1 MSKPEMSMQLAER
14 ALVITK
20 TSEDDRCMPI
30 IRAQVLQQIGDICHV
45 FKSDYARAREH
56 FEEALGIHEELGID
70 DSSHYA
76 TVLSSLGEVYIICSD
91 YENAQVILEQ
101 AISSF
106 RTMGVHDRAA
116 YGLVKLSIAFL
127 GMGQMQK
134 ATETIEHA
142 EALWN
147 KANNEW
153 GKGITLIA
161 KGDISLSNKKFSEA
175 EVHYEEALAKVRADS
190 GFWVAFEAE
199 CLFKLGMLRKVLKKR
214 DEALSYFRHALVKYQ
229 TANQKID
236 ETNCLRNIAELTLD
250 ILVDATSDEHKL
262 AVSNLREAL
271 RCYEEMGLE
280 KERDE
285 CDHLLAAVCRQSSV

>member
-1 MSKPEMSMQLAER
+1 MQLAER
-14 ALVITK
+14 ALALAK
-20 TSEDDRCMPI
+20 ASENDRCMQI
-30 IRAQVLQQIGDICHV
+30 IRAQALQQIGDICHV
-45 FKSDYARAREH
+45 FESDYARAREH

-76 TVLSSLGEVYIICSD
+76 AVLSSLGEVCIICSD

-101 AISSF
+101 AIASF
-106 RTMGVHDRAA
+106 RAMGVNDRAA
-116 YGLVKLSIAFL
+116 YALVKLSMAFL
-127 GMGQMQK
+127 GMGQMQN

-142 EALWN
+142 EVLWN

-153 GKGITLIA
+153 GKGITMIA
-161 KGDISLSNKKFSEA
+161 KGDISLSHKKFSEA
-175 EVHYEEALAKVRADS
+175 EVLYEQALAKVRADS
-190 GFWVAFEAE
+190 GFWIAFEAE
-199 CLFKLGMLRKVLKKR
+199 CLYKLGMLRKASTSKR
-214 DEALSYFRHALVKYQ
+214 DEALGYFRHALEKYR

-250 ILVDATSDEHKL
+250 NLVDATGVERKL

-285 CDHLLAAVCRQSSV
+285 CDRLLAAACHRSSTHTALE

>member
-1 MSKPEMSMQLAER
+1 MQLAER
-14 ALVITK
+14 ALALAK
-20 TSEDDRCMPI
+20 ASENDRCMQI
-30 IRAQVLQQIGDICHV
+30 IRAQALQQIGDNCHV
-45 FKSDYARAREH
+45 FESDYARAREH
-56 FEEALGIHEELGID
+56 FEEALGIHEEHGID

-76 TVLSSLGEVYIICSD
+76 AVLSSLGEVCIICSD

-101 AISSF
+101 AIASF
-106 RTMGVHDRAA
+106 RAMGVNDRAA
-116 YGLVKLSIAFL
+116 YALVKLSMAFL
-127 GMGQMQK
+127 GMGQMQN

-142 EALWN
+142 EVLWN

-153 GKGITLIA
+153 GKGITMIA
-161 KGDISLSNKKFSEA
+161 KGDISLSHKKFSEA
-175 EVHYEEALAKVRADS
+175 EVLYEQALAKVRADS

-199 CLFKLGMLRKVLKKR
+199 CLYKLGMLRKASTSKR
-214 DEALSYFRHALVKYQ
+214 DEALGYFRHALEKYR

-250 ILVDATSDEHKL
+250 NLVDATGVERKL

-285 CDHLLAAVCRQSSV
+285 CDRLLAAACHRSSTHTALE